1 MASGEQSEKLQQK
14 TVVSQVM
21 EKIKELIAT
30 GQYKPGD
37 RIPTEQELAARF
49 GTGRSSIREAI
60 RIFHHLGIVET
71 KVPKGTFVCER
82 SNIATEAITWALL
95 LGNNDRFEVIELRR
109 VLEEQGFRA
118 LAVGYARR
126 TEEAQAEVA
135 ALDREVDAMHRAAA
149 AGAYDQLTSADF
161 RFHERIVHQSGNRLF
176 AAIYQTLHHFTEE
189 EIRATHVSVA
199 DLLEVV
205 SDHRDIVASLR
216 HGDPEAAVV
225 RHRAHF
231 DRIVRLLG

>member
-1 MASGEQSEKLQQK
+1 MDEESEKLQQK

-21 EKIKELIAT
+21 ERIKDLIAT

-60 RIFHHLGIVET
+60 RIFHHLGVVET
-71 KVPKGTFVCER
+71 KVPKGTFVCDR

-95 LGNNDRFEVIELRR
+95 LGNNDRFEVLELRR

-118 LAVGYARR
+118 LAEGYGAGDPG
-126 TEEAQAEVA
+126 AQAAVEGLEREVA
-135 ALDREVDAMHRAAA
+135 AMRQAAE
-149 AGAYDQLTSADF
+149 AGSYEDLTRADF
-161 RFHERIVHQSGNRLF
+161 RFHERIIGQSSNRLF
-176 AAIYQTLHHFTEE
+176 AAIFQTLHNFTEE
-189 EIRATHVSVA
+189 EIRVTHVSLA

-205 SDHRDIVASLR
+205 SDHRDIVESLKR
-216 HGDPEAAVV
+216 KDPGAAVQ

-231 DRIVRLLG
+231 DRIRGLLG

>member
-1 MASGEQSEKLQQK
+1 MDEESEKLQQK

-37 RIPTEQELAARF
+37 RMPTEQELAARF
-49 GTGRSSIREAI
+49 GTGRSSIREAL

-71 KVPKGTFVCER
+71 KVPKGTFVCQR

-95 LGNNDRFEVIELRR
+95 LGDNDRFEVIELRR

-118 LAVGYARR
+118 LALG
-126 TEEAQAEVA
+126 AQKADAGALAEMA
-135 ALDREVDAMHRAAA
+135 ALDREVDAMHQAAV
-149 AGAYDQLTSADF
+149 AGSYERLTAADF
-161 RFHERIVHQSGNRLF
+161 RFHERIVHHSGNRLF
-176 AAIYQTLHHFTEE
+176 GAIYHTLHHFTEE
-189 EIRATHVSVA
+189 EIRATHVSLT

-205 SDHRDIVASLR
+205 SDHRDIVASLTR
-216 HGDPEAAVV
+216 GDPEAAVL
-225 RHRAHF
+225 RLRSHF
-231 DRIVRLLG
+231 DRIVGLLG